1 MRFKDNKAIYL
12 QIADLICDEILQQK
26 LLEDE
31 RIPSVREYA
40 AIVEVNANTC
50 ARAYDWLQGQGIIY
64 TKRGLGYFVCAGAKD
79 AIRQMKR
86 QEFMTDTLP
95 EVARQMVN
103 LGITMEELSNGIIK
117 HQMKQYNNEHQAF
130 LFCIGIERHPVRH
143 DLMQLQP

>member
-50 ARAYDWLQGQGIIY
+50 ARVYDWLQGQGIIY

-117 HQMKQYNNEHQAF
+117 HQMKQ
-130 LFCIGIERHPVRH
+130 
-143 DLMQLQP
+143 